1 MTLTRRIKAVNATRL
16 QIPEPDLLTSE
27 WKENW
32 VRVNNLIEKINANQI
47 LIIKSSGS
55 FPN

>member
-1 MTLTRRIKAVNATRL
+1 MTLTQPIQAVNATLL

-27 WKENW
+27 WQENW
-32 VRVNNLIEKINANQI
+32 VRVNNLIEKINENQI